1 MDHRSVRR
9 PATSAASLT
18 RAAVVALL
26 FLCGL
31 GAAWAGLARLL
42 PSAGQVRAALY
53 DDVENGRLERCE
65 VGLAWLSKHDRLT
78 PQDLVALA
86 RVARARGRLDEA
98 LEALGA
104 VPDGSD
110 LAAAARFQAG
120 RIEMSLSRMHAAEA
134 ALKAALAIDPRL
146 APARL
151 ELIRI
156 YARQQ
161 RLADLDAQFEALAGQ
176 GALDFTYL
184 SFWAMTR
191 NLRWEPEADLDALR
205 KAVEADPMDRES
217 RLALGE
223 GLRRVGKGAEAGPIV
238 EPLPAGD
245 PDARSLRAALA
256 LDRSDLDEAAALI
269 AEGPD
274 SHAETARLRG
284 LLALSRHD
292 PAAAADWFRAALA
305 ARPDDRRALNSL
317 GVALKLT
324 GRDDEA
330 ARRLESAARYDALAA
345 LTARLT
351 EPTSATDADLHRKMG
366 AASEAV
372 GRRTD
377 AREWYRLAIAL
388 NPLDSESQHGLYR
401 LAKPVGAGREP

>member
-9 PATSAASLT
+9 RATPAASLA

-31 GAAWAGLARLL
+31 GAAWAGLARLR

-53 DDVENGRLERCE
+53 DDVENGRLDRCE
-65 VGLAWLSKHDRLT
+65 AGLAWLSKHDRLT
-78 PQDLVALA
+78 PQDLVARA

-134 ALKAALAIDPRL
+134 TLKASLAIDSRL

-161 RLADLDAQFEALAGQ
+161 RLADLDEQFEALAEQ
-176 GALDFTYL
+176 GMLDFTYL

-205 KAVEADPMDRES
+205 KAVEADSADRES
-217 RLALGE
+217 RLALAE
-223 GLRRVGKGAEAGPIV
+223 GLRRVGKGDEAGPIV
-238 EPLPAGD
+238 EPLPADD
-245 PDARSLRAALA
+245 PDARALRAALA
-256 LDRSDLDEAAALI
+256 LDRSDPDEAAALI
-269 AEGPD
+269 SEGPD
-274 SHAETARLRG
+274 SHAETVRLRG

-292 PAAAADWFRAALA
+292 PATAADWFRAALA
-305 ARPDDRRALNSL
+305 VKPDDRRALNSL

-330 ARRLESAARYDALAA
+330 ARRLESASRYDALVA

-351 EPTSATDADLHRKMG
+351 EPMSAADADLHRRMG

-372 GRRTD
+372 GRLTE

-401 LAKPVGAGREP
+401 LTKPVAAGREP

>member
-1 MDHRSVRR
+1 
-9 PATSAASLT
+9 
-18 RAAVVALL
+18 
-26 FLCGL
+26 
-31 GAAWAGLARLL
+31 
-42 PSAGQVRAALY
+42 
-53 DDVENGRLERCE
+53 
-65 VGLAWLSKHDRLT
+65 
-78 PQDLVALA
+78 
-86 RVARARGRLDEA
+86 
-98 LEALGA
+98 
-104 VPDGSD
+104 
-110 LAAAARFQAG
+110 
-120 RIEMSLSRMHAAEA
+120 
-134 ALKAALAIDPRL
+134 
-146 APARL
+146 
-151 ELIRI
+151 
-156 YARQQ
+156 
-161 RLADLDAQFEALAGQ
+161 
-176 GALDFTYL
+176 
-184 SFWAMTR
+184 
-191 NLRWEPEADLDALR
+191 LR